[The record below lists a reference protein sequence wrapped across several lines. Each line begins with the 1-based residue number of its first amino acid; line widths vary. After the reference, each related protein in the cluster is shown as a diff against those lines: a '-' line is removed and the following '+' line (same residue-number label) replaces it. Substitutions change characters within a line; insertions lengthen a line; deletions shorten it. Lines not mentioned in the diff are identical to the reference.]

1 MFFTRVI
8 KNLKVFK
15 KEFSLNVLFS
25 ALYALF
31 SAIAFF
37 SLMPMLEVLF
47 NGTNQTIVKPTLD
60 SSLNLGSFLENWLNY
75 QVVGFAGDDNQ
86 KAILFV
92 VFIVIFLF
100 FLKNVFNYFALFFS
114 TIIRNG
120 VIRIIRKQ
128 IFESLI
134 VLPMSFF
141 SKNKKGDVIS
151 RITSDVI
158 EVQNSYLSIIEIF
171 IRDPLSIIFTITAM
185 FIISSELTLFVI
197 VFIPFSGFIISY
209 IGKTLRRRSLIVQK
223 EQGELTSIT
232 EETLNGISVIK
243 AFVSETFFTNKFLDS
258 NSKFF
263 KYSNSLVNRQ
273 NIAAPLS
280 EFLGILV
287 IGVLLWY
294 GGKLVLID
302 MDLKP
307 AAFITYMGLSY
318 GVLTPAKSI
327 SKALYALKKGNA
339 AAERVYELIDSENEF
354 ESQKIKNI
362 KSFKRI
368 IEMKNVSFCYG
379 EIEVLKNISLNIKKG
394 ETLAIVGASGS
405 GKSTLANL
413 LPRFYNYNSGEV
425 LIDGNELRSISKK
438 SIRSLIGIVG
448 QESILFNGSIKD
460 NIVLGKQIDDDEV
473 YDALKT
479 ANALDFIN
487 EFNDKIDHKIADN
500 GLNLSGGQ
508 KQRIAIARAI
518 ISKSPILILDE
529 ATSSLDSKS
538 EKLVQD
544 ALIKLMDNKTSIV
557 IAHRLST
564 VKNAQ
569 NIIVLDKGKIIEQ
582 GTHDDLISKKG
593 VYNNLIT
600 LQSLTW
606 YSILTLIFK

>member
-8 KNLKVFK
+8 KNLKLFK
-15 KEFSLNVLFS
+15 KEFILNILFS

-47 NGTNQTIVKPTLD
+47 NGTNQTIVKPDFD

-75 QVVGFAGDDNQ
+75 QVVVFAGQDNQ

-92 VFIVIFLF
+92 VFVVIFLF

-114 TIIRNG
+114 TIMRNG

-128 IFESLI
+128 IFENLI

-185 FIISSELTLFVI
+185 FIISLELTLFVI
-197 VFIPFSGFIISY
+197 VFIPVSAFIISY

-243 AFVSETFFTNKFLDS
+243 AFVSETFFTKKFLKS

-302 MDLKP
+302 MNLKP
-307 AAFITYMGLSY
+307 AAFITYMGLAY

-354 ESQKIKNI
+354 ELQNLENI
-362 KSFKRI
+362 KSFNKK
-368 IEMKNVSFCYG
+368 IEIKNVSFTYD
-379 EIEVLKNISLNIKKG
+379 EAEVLKNINLKIKKG
-394 ETLAIVGASGS
+394 ETLAIVGPSGS

-413 LPRFYNYNSGEV
+413 LPRFYNYTHGEI
-425 LIDGNELRSISKK
+425 LIDGIELKKISKR
-438 SIRSLIGIVG
+438 SVRSLIGIVG
-448 QESILFNGSIKD
+448 QESILFNGTIRD
-460 NIVLGKQIDDDEV
+460 NILLGKKIDDEEV
-473 YDALKT
+473 YEALKT
-479 ANALDFIN
+479 ANAIDFIN
-487 EFNDKIDHKIADN
+487 EFSGKLDHKIADN
-500 GLNLSGGQ
+500 GANLSGGQ
-508 KQRIAIARAI
+508 KQRISIARAI

-538 EKLVQD
+538 EKLVQE
-544 ALIKLMDNKTSIV
+544 ALKKLMHNKTSIV

-569 NIIVLDKGKIIEQ
+569 NIVVLDKGKVIEQ
-582 GTHDDLISKKG
+582 GTHDDLIKKKG
-593 VYNNLIT
+593 VYNNLIS
-600 LQSLTW
+600 LQSL
-606 YSILTLIFK
+606 S

>member
-1 MFFTRVI
+1 MFFARVI
-8 KNLKVFK
+8 KNLKLFK
-15 KEFSLNVLFS
+15 KEFGLNVLFS

-47 NGTNQTIVKPTLD
+47 NGTNQTLVKPTLD

-75 QVVGFAGDDNQ
+75 QVVVFSGDDNQ

-92 VFIVIFLF
+92 VFVVIFLF

-120 VIRIIRKQ
+120 VIKIIRKQ

-141 SKNKKGDVIS
+141 SNNKKGDVIS

-185 FIISSELTLFVI
+185 FIISLELTLFVI
-197 VFIPFSGFIISY
+197 VFIPISGFIISY

-354 ESQKIKNI
+354 ESQKINDI
-362 KSFKRI
+362 KSFKQK
-368 IEMKNVSFCYG
+368 IEMKNVSFSYG
-379 EIEVLKNISLNIKKG
+379 ETEVLKNISLNIKKG

-413 LPRFYNYNSGEV
+413 LPRFYNYNSGEI
-425 LIDGNELRSISKK
+425 LIDGNELRNISKK

-448 QESILFNGSIKD
+448 QESILFNGSIRD
-460 NIVLGKQIDDDEV
+460 NILLGKQIDDDEV
-473 YDALKT
+473 YNALKT

-487 EFNDKIDHKIADN
+487 EFDDKIDHKIADN
-500 GLNLSGGQ
+500 GVNLSGGQ

-569 NIIVLDKGKIIEQ
+569 NIIVLEKGKIVEQ
-582 GTHDDLISKKG
+582 GTHDDLISRKG
-593 VYNNLIT
+593 IYNNLIT
-600 LQSLTW
+600 LQSL
-606 YSILTLIFK
+606 S

>member
-1 MFFTRVI
+1 MFFARVI
-8 KNLKVFK
+8 KNLKLFK
-15 KEFSLNVLFS
+15 KEFGLNVLFS

-47 NGTNQTIVKPTLD
+47 NGTNETIVKPALD

-75 QVVGFAGDDNQ
+75 QVVVFAGDDNQ

-92 VFIVIFLF
+92 VFVVIFLF

-120 VIRIIRKQ
+120 VIKIIRKQ

-141 SKNKKGDVIS
+141 SNNKKGDVIS

-185 FIISSELTLFVI
+185 FIISLELTLFVI
-197 VFIPFSGFIISY
+197 VFIPISGFIISY

-354 ESQKIKNI
+354 ESQKINDI
-362 KSFKRI
+362 KSFKQK
-368 IEMKNVSFCYG
+368 IEMKNVSFSYG
-379 EIEVLKNISLNIKKG
+379 ETEVLKNISLNIKKG

-413 LPRFYNYNSGEV
+413 LPRFYNYNSGEL
-425 LIDGNELRSISKK
+425 LIDGNELRNISKK

-448 QESILFNGSIKD
+448 QESILFNGSIRD
-460 NIVLGKQIDDDEV
+460 NILLGKQIDDDEV
-473 YDALKT
+473 YNALKT

-487 EFNDKIDHKIADN
+487 EFDDKIDHKIADN
-500 GLNLSGGQ
+500 GVNLSGGQ

-569 NIIVLDKGKIIEQ
+569 NIIVLEKGKIVEQ
-582 GTHDDLISKKG
+582 GTHDDLISRKG
-593 VYNNLIT
+593 IYNNLIT
-600 LQSLTW
+600 LQSL
-606 YSILTLIFK
+606 S